1 MRSIISIILIICAGF
16 IVIEFIL
23 ACVSYKNRE
32 KIIAFF
38 KRKKTWRIAGI
49 LMALIALIPVGFI
62 ILYAVVTP
70 VLMLIRGDCFT
81 AQHVYIGDHHFISY
95 NDEAYVEFTDNA
107 EIRKMYDTV
116 DGDWSGGEG
125 YVLRGP
131 MRFPYL
137 EYWELD
143 MFIED
148 FEVSA
153 DGEYMIT
160 HTLGGQRNYRRA
172 EE

>member
-1 MRSIISIILIICAGF
+1 MRVIFNLIIILAALLIIFSF
-16 IVIEFIL
+16 IF
-23 ACVSYKNRE
+23 AFGPYKNRE
-32 KIIAFF
+32 RF
-38 KRKKTWRIAGI
+38 RRLMKKKATWVIMLLI
-49 LMALIALIPVGFI
+49 LLAPFLW
-62 ILYAVVTP
+62 YANYTM

-116 DGDWSGGEG
+116 GGDWSGGEG

>member
-1 MRSIISIILIICAGF
+1 MKILVIILIITVLFIMLSYIFAFSSHRKQNRFLDAIQTKKGCF
-16 IVIEFIL
+16 KIIVIIL
-23 ACVSYKNRE
+23 S
-32 KIIAFF
+32 
-38 KRKKTWRIAGI
+38 
-49 LMALIALIPVGFI
+49 PV
-62 ILYAVVTP
+62 ILYCAITL
-70 VLMLIRGDCFT
+70 VLMLVRWNCFT

-95 NDEAYVEFTDNA
+95 NDEAYVEFTDSE
-107 EIRKMYDTV
+107 EITKMYDTV
-116 DGDWSGGEG
+116 GGDWSGGEG
-125 YVLRGP
+125 YVLQGP

-143 MFIED
+143 MFIEE
-148 FEVSA
+148 FKVSA